1 MVNHNHNK
9 IAQSNFFIFGY
20 AIFIF
25 FKSIGQILRPQI
37 YSVHTYNISSYH
49 DVLFSHVFDILLPYN
64 ERMSLIEK
72 ERNINKWIV

>member
-25 FKSIGQILRPQI
+25 FKSIGQILRAPI
-37 YSVHTYNISSYH
+37 YSGHITNVIDRTRIKYKSINELYNIG
-49 DVLFSHVFDILLPYN
+49 V
-64 ERMSLIEK
+64 RK
-72 ERNINKWIV
+72 

>member
-25 FKSIGQILRPQI
+25 FKSIGQILRAPI
-37 YSVHTYNISSYH
+37 YSGHTYNIVSYFTNII
-49 DVLFSHVFDILLPYN
+49 DRTRIKYKSINELYN
-64 ERMSLIEK
+64 IGVK
-72 ERNINKWIV
+72 K